1 MLFSPKIAELIA
13 NENESEDKNDKHK
26 DTDAQLTNVSSQF
39 AQWVQQERF
48 PQFVKVILLLSLI

>member
-1 MLFSPKIAELIA
+1 MFFSPKIAELIA

-26 DTDAQLTNVSSQF
+26 DTDAQFTNVSSQF

-48 PQFVKVILLLSLI
+48 PQFVKVIS

>member
-1 MLFSPKIAELIA
+1 MLFSPKIAELIV

-26 DTDAQLTNVSSQF
+26 NTNGQLTNVSSQF

-48 PQFVKVILLLSLI
+48 PQFVKVIA

>member
-26 DTDAQLTNVSSQF
+26 DTDAQFTNVSSQF

-48 PQFVKVILLLSLI
+48 PQFVKVILLRSLI